1 MSLFTKADDKFVK
14 YATDSNLRQIA
25 IASRTQTRNSFFWTA
40 IFLFA
45 MAIIGLGHTSNTTF
59 LFSLVG
65 ASFMTC
71 LCFKFESDLRLLK
84 IVERLQNSGSKS

>member
-1 MSLFTKADDKFVK
+1 MKLFNEADEQFTEL
-14 YATDSNLRQIA
+14 ATDASRRRIA
-25 IASRTQTRNSFFWTA
+25 ITSRTQARNSLFWTA

-45 MAIIGLGHTSNTTF
+45 IAIIGLGHTSEATF

-71 LCFKFESDLRLLK
+71 LSFKFESDLRLLK
-84 IVERLQNSGSKS
+84 IVERLQNGGSKS